1 MSNKRANLSDLGR
14 QYEHVR
20 HEVMAEYPKAKQ
32 SRTRLAVLAH
42 LHVLADKMAE
52 DLEILEGLNDQ
63 SQPQDTPPWL
73 KADKPIAAL
82 RDYRVELLQKF
93 QTSGGI
99 PDGDPEIARLR
110 EVLSREPAPGFEL
123 IDASKLLF
131 WYLQMYLFIQTQ
143 AEAATTTGLLG
154 EDHEDYIDESAR
166 SSIPQAQHNQ
176 TLARLAL
183 DSAEGEY
190 DAKVLGRTRKSIE
203 RRRDF
208 IDKFLGAYA
217 TDFQKM
223 AREYYE
229 GLLHALPQ
237 DSKETEEINQILAHI
252 DDPMNPTT
260 RRLMKQWLTV
270 HMVRE
275 AQLVRKPRAKRPS
288 RPKKRRSPSKRP

>member
-14 QYEHVR
+14 EYERVR
-20 HEVMAEYPKAKQ
+20 HEAIAGYPKAKQ
-32 SRTRLAVLAH
+32 TRTRLAVLAH

-52 DLEILEGLNDQ
+52 DFEILEGLKDQ
-63 SQPQDTPPWL
+63 AQPQDTPPWL

-82 RDYRVELLQKF
+82 REYRVEILRRF
-93 QTSGGI
+93 QTAGKI
-99 PDGDPEIARLR
+99 PDRDPEIARLR

-166 SSIPQAQHNQ
+166 SSIPQARQNQ

-183 DSAEGEY
+183 DTVEGEY
-190 DAKVLGRTRKSIE
+190 NAKELGRNRKAIQ
-203 RRRDF
+203 RRREL

-217 TDFQKM
+217 TDFQKI

-229 GLLHALPQ
+229 GLLRALPQ
-237 DSKETEEINQILAHI
+237 DSKETEEIKQILAHL
-252 DDPMNPTT
+252 DDPMNSTT

-275 AQLVRKPRAKRPS
+275 AQLVRKPRAKHPS
-288 RPKKRRSPSKRP
+288 RPKKRLSPSRRP

>member
-1 MSNKRANLSDLGR
+1 
-14 QYEHVR
+14 
-20 HEVMAEYPKAKQ
+20 MAEYPKAKQ

-52 DLEILEGLNDQ
+52 DLEILEGLKDQ

-82 RDYRVELLQKF
+82 REYRVEILRRF
-93 QTSGGI
+93 QTAGRI
-99 PDGDPEIARLR
+99 PDGDPEIARLG

-143 AEAATTTGLLG
+143 AEAATTTGLLS
-154 EDHEDYIDESAR
+154 EDHEDYIDERAR
-166 SSIPQAQHNQ
+166 ASIPQAQENQ
-176 TLARLAL
+176 TLARLTL
-183 DSAEGEY
+183 DNAEGEY
-190 DAKVLGRTRKSIE
+190 DAKELGRTRKSIE
-203 RRRDF
+203 RRRNS

-229 GLLHALPQ
+229 GLLHGLPP
-237 DSKETEEINQILAHI
+237 DSKVTEEIKQILARVA
-252 DDPMNPTT
+252 DPMNSTT
-260 RRLMKQWLTV
+260 RRLMKQWLIV
-270 HMVRE
+270 HTVRE
-275 AQLVRKPRAKRPS
+275 AQLVRQPRAKRLS
-288 RPKKRRSPSKRP
+288 RPKKRRSRSRRS